1 MFSYEQFKSRV
12 KTAGL
17 SRQNRFY
24 VMISPPVSIGT
35 TDLQT
40 ILLMCQT
47 ASVQGV
53 SVTTAPV
60 RTTGEQFEAPYD
72 RAFSGA
78 SMTFFVDTNLKVRY
92 FFDLW
97 INSIQD
103 PQTRTFGY
111 AKDFKSPEI
120 EIGVLKLD
128 DSPSYKI
135 KLYDAFPKSVGALS
149 LSGDNNNVMTLDVQ
163 FDYKYYTTEIMT
175 GVELESP
182 LNQQL
187 LSEDAESIP
196 TSFNLDS
203 IFP

>member
-1 MFSYEQFKSRV
+1 MFSYDQFKSRV
-12 KTAGL
+12 KSAGL

-72 RAFSGA
+72 RAFAGA
-78 SMTFFVDTNLKVRY
+78 SMTFFVDTELKVRY

-97 INSIQD
+97 INSIQN

-111 AKDFKSPEI
+111 AKEFKSPEI

-149 LSGDNNNVMTLDVQ
+149 LSGDNNNIMTLDVQ

-175 GVELESP
+175 SAELGSP

-187 LSEDAESIP
+187 LSADADSN
-196 TSFNLDS
+196 SNLFDLGS